1 MQGTVAPG
9 KDIFSQS
16 FAIMFVGLGISCA
29 SSLLVSANSS
39 LASWLMNNPFVTLF
53 LVIIE
58 LILVF
63 ILSSSIM
70 RMSYG
75 SAIFAFV
82 FYAALN
88 GITLSSVL
96 MLYQIRSVA
105 IAFFSAALVFG
116 IMAVYGSTTRRDL
129 SSFGSIG
136 FMALI
141 GVIIASL
148 INLLVKSDVVGYVVS
163 YIAVGIFIILTAYD
177 TQKLKE
183 IATTSDSPN
192 LGIYGA
198 LTLYLD
204 FVNIFLN
211 LLNIFGRRRRD

>member
-1 MQGTVAPG
+1 
-9 KDIFSQS
+9 
-16 FAIMFVGLGISCA
+16 
-29 SSLLVSANSS
+29 
-39 LASWLMNNPFVTLF
+39 
-53 LVIIE
+53 
-58 LILVF
+58 
-63 ILSSSIM
+63 
-70 RMSYG
+70 
-75 SAIFAFV
+75 
-82 FYAALN
+82 
-88 GITLSSVL
+88 
-96 MLYQIRSVA
+96 
-105 IAFFSAALVFG
+105 
-116 IMAVYGSTTRRDL
+116 
-129 SSFGSIG
+129 
-136 FMALI
+136 MALI